1 MTLKSIRLLTLP
13 LMLALPMAADVLQI
27 TGTGSQTYGSDYV
40 FPYYI
45 TVNGGTALDMMCDD
59 DRTNVTNDETWD
71 ADAYSLT
78 AANIPDLK
86 FASIGSL
93 SAVLND
99 YEMAAWIESGVAAGS
114 IGAPDGNAAV
124 WFIFDPTF
132 NTSVDQS
139 NITTILSDAQT
150 AVDAN
155 NLNYSGITIY
165 TPTPLDSS
173 QEYITGIVTSSVP
186 EPGSFMLLGTVL
198 FALGFFG
205 RRRFATARNAVA
217 VRD

>member
-1 MTLKSIRLLTLP
+1 
-13 LMLALPMAADVLQI
+13 MLALPMAADVLQI
-27 TGTGSQTYGSDYV
+27 IGTGSQTYGSDYV

-71 ADAYSLT
+71 ADAYSLIAT
-78 AANIPDLK
+78 NIPDLK
-86 FASIGSL
+86 FASIGSA

-99 YEMAAWIESGVAAGS
+99 YEMAAWIESGVATGS

-173 QEYITGIVTSSVP
+173 QEYMTGIVTSSVP
-186 EPGSFMLLGTVL
+186 EPGSFMLLGSVL

-205 RRRFATARNAVA
+205 RRRFATARNNVA

>member
-27 TGTGSQTYGSDYV
+27 IGTGSQTYGSDYV

-86 FASIGSL
+86 FASIGSA

-99 YEMAAWIESGVAAGS
+99 YEMAAWIESGVATGS

-198 FALGFFG
+198 LALGFFG
-205 RRRFATARNAVA
+205 RRRFATARNAAA

>member
-13 LMLALPMAADVLQI
+13 LMLALPMAADVLQL
-27 TGTGSQTYGSDYV
+27 TGTGSQSYGSDFV

-45 TVNGGTALDMMCDD
+45 TVNGGPALDMMCDD
-59 DRTNVTNDETWD
+59 YLTNVNNGDFWD
-71 ADAYSLT
+71 ANAYSLI
-78 AANIPDLK
+78 AADVPDQK
-86 FASIGSL
+86 FASEGSL
-93 SAVLND
+93 SVVLND
-99 YEMAAWIESGVAAGS
+99 YEMAAWIESGVATGS

-124 WFIFDPTF
+124 WSIFDPTF

-139 NITTILSDAQT
+139 NIDLILSDAQT
-150 AVDAN
+150 AVDAG

-165 TPTPLDSS
+165 TPTPLDAS

-186 EPGSFMLLGTVL
+186 EPGSFMLLGSVL

-205 RRRFATARNAVA
+205 RRRFATARDNVA

>member
-1 MTLKSIRLLTLP
+1 MSINSIRLLALP

-27 TGTGSQTYGSDYV
+27 IGTGSATYGSDFV

-78 AANIPDLK
+78 AANVPDLK
-86 FASIGSL
+86 FASIGSP
-93 SAVLND
+93 SVVLND
-99 YEMAAWIESGVAAGS
+99 YEMAAWIESGVATGS

-124 WFIFDPTF
+124 WFIFDSTF

-186 EPGSFMLLGTVL
+186 EPGSFMLLGSVL

-205 RRRFATARNAVA
+205 RRRFATARNSEA